1 MDKRVKFKSK
11 EERCC
16 VILLTWFKHHG
27 NTGENLPEDKLIKR
41 YSHTWEFK
49 KLIIT
54 YRINSLYNKIKD
66 GMVAAYLK
74 HIVRM

>member
-1 MDKRVKFKSK
+1 MKFKSK
-11 EERCC
+11 EERCY
-16 VILLTWFKHHG
+16 VILNTYMKHYM

>member
-1 MDKRVKFKSK
+1 MKFKSK
-11 EERCC
+11 EERCY
-16 VILLTWFKHHG
+16 VILNTYMKHYM

-49 KLIIT
+49 KLIIA

-66 GMVAAYLK
+66 GMIAAYLK